1 MIRMRLYLRLFTKL
15 TPYRKLHL
23 LTAGSMLLAAA
34 AIAAFPL
41 LLYQLLDSIFITGN
55 HAILQSAA
63 VMTILLFTIHAAAV
77 YIKRF
82 SIGKTSGLLT
92 QDLRLDVINKL
103 LALPINQ
110 CLSLPMNHR
119 ADQLIACIHQVSPS
133 TALLF
138 AQLLQDC
145 LIIAVLV
152 LCTLY
157 LNQEFVMLLVLIAP
171 LLALIYRLADDSGR
185 SGQQNSSAI
194 AGLLQHLS
202 QAIGHHRTIRLDGGI
217 AQESERLEKISGT
230 IQLEEMRQTKRN
242 AMATLFSQ
250 TIAVLILVA
259 AGYAVGFQAING
271 ALSLPQTGALVT
283 ATLLLLAPV
292 RRILEIPKKL
302 EHRREPLETIFAF
315 LDQPL
320 ETDTGTLNIPRFHGK
335 LQFEKVC
342 HDDKAESGS
351 SLNHINFTIEPGNIV
366 VFKGYSTAEKT
377 ALIDL
382 ILRLQQ
388 PSSGKIWLD
397 DHPLE
402 QIRLDSLHANI
413 AMVSPDTFLLDDKVA
428 GNIAYGTKRCSNEA
442 TITAAAQASRAVE
455 FIRHLPAGLQTQVT
469 LETNGITP
477 QQLLQLSI
485 ARAFVKNTPILIL
498 DEVFALTGSD
508 SGELLPVLENLME
521 NRTTLIF
528 SQQIPPQLKKIDR
541 IIVLENGSI
550 TKNLRTL
557 DSYHP

>member
-1 MIRMRLYLRLFTKL
+1 
-15 TPYRKLHL
+15 
-23 LTAGSMLLAAA
+23 MLLAAA

-63 VMTILLFTIHAAAV
+63 VMMILLFTIHAAAV
-77 YIKRF
+77 YIKRL
-82 SIGKTSGLLT
+82 SIGKTGSLLT

-110 CLSLPMNHR
+110 GLSFPMNHR
-119 ADQLIACIHQVSPS
+119 IDQLIACIHQVSPG
-133 TALLF
+133 TAFLF

-157 LNQEFVMLLVLIAP
+157 LNQDFAMLLVLIAP

-185 SGQQNSSAI
+185 AGQQNLSAI

-283 ATLLLLAPV
+283 ATLLLVAPV
-292 RRILEIPKKL
+292 RRILKIPRKL
-302 EHRREPLETIFAF
+302 EHHREPLETIFAF

-320 ETDTGTLNIPRFHGK
+320 ETDTGTLDIPRFHGK
-335 LQFEKVC
+335 LQFEKIC
-342 HDDKAESGS
+342 YDDKAESGS
-351 SLNHINFTIEPGNIV
+351 SLNHINFTIEPGNIA
-366 VFKGYSTAEKT
+366 VFKGYSTGEKT
-377 ALIDL
+377 SLIDL

-388 PSSGKIWLD
+388 PVSGKIWLD

-428 GNIAYGTKRCSNEA
+428 GNIAYGAKRCSNEA
-442 TITAAAQASRAVE
+442 AITAAAQASRAVE
-455 FIRHLPAGLQTQVT
+455 FIRHLRAGLQTQVT
-469 LETNGITP
+469 LETNEITP

-498 DEVFALTGSD
+498 DEVFALTGCD

-528 SQQIPPQLKKIDR
+528 SQQIPQQLKKIDR